1 MLDYVYGHD
10 QLVAD
15 FVAQLIPS
23 CRGRGL
29 PKDARAWG
37 VIDENGRLV
46 AGMAYHNFDPDAGTI
61 EMSGAALPGV
71 QWLTRE
77 TIRRMYVYPFL
88 QLGCQMV
95 LMRVDAE
102 DTRLL
107 RQLAALNYSFI
118 TIPRLL
124 GRGKDSV
131 LCLLTEEDWRAS
143 KFQKRFKHYLDAQPL
158 EEAA

>member
-23 CRGRGL
+23 CRGRGM
-29 PKDARAWG
+29 PEKSKAWG
-37 VIDENGRLV
+37 VIDKNGRLV
-46 AGMAYHNFDPDAGTI
+46 AGMVYHNYDPDAGTI

-77 TIRRMYVYPFL
+77 TIRRMYTYPFL
-88 QLGCQMV
+88 QLKCQMV
-95 LMRVDAE
+95 LMRVDADDE
-102 DTRLL
+102 RLL
-107 RQLAALNYSFI
+107 RQLASLNYAFI
-118 TIPRLL
+118 KIPRLL
-124 GRGKDSV
+124 GRHKDSV
-131 LCLLTEEDWRAS
+131 VCLLTEEDWIAS
-143 KFQKRFKHYLDAQPL
+143 KFQQRFKHYLEAPTL